1 MNEQCYWIWLSRIEG
16 LGPIKIK
23 KLLEIYKTPEQIWKL
38 SKKELVAIKG
48 IGEKLAEKILDLS
61 YRENLNNYI
70 SYMQKYDIG
79 IITIQDENY
88 PEKLK
93 HIYDSPVMLYY
104 RGNKELLTNSKI
116 VAMVGCRECSK
127 YGEYVSKKF
136 SYELAKKGIC
146 IISGMAK
153 GIDSYSHLGC
163 IGAGGKTIAV
173 LGSGIDQIYPK
184 ENTALYNQI
193 LKTGGLIL
201 SEYVIGTKPTKLN
214 FPARNRI
221 ISGVSDSVIVVEA
234 KEKSGTLNTVDF
246 ALEQG
251 KDVFVIPGNITSSN
265 SVGTNE
271 LIKQGAKCITCVED
285 VINEMMEF

>member
-23 KLLEIYKTPEQIWKL
+23 QLLEMYKSPEQIWKL
-38 SKKELVAIKG
+38 SKKELVEIKG

-61 YRENLNNYI
+61 YKENLNKYI

-79 IITIQDENY
+79 IITIQDEIY

-93 HIYDSPVMLYY
+93 HIYDSPAILYY
-104 RGNKELLTNSKI
+104 KGNKQLINYNKI

-127 YGEYVSKKF
+127 YGECVSKKF

-163 IGAGGKTIAV
+163 IEAGGKTIAV

-184 ENTALYNQI
+184 ENAILYNEI

-221 ISGVSDSVIVVEA
+221 ISGLSDSIIVVEA

-251 KDVFVIPGNITSSN
+251 KDVFVIPR
-265 SVGTNE
+265 
-271 LIKQGAKCITCVED
+271 KHYK
-285 VINEMMEF
+285 F